1 MLTGNRIQNAKKQQ
15 QKNAK
20 NKDHLQ
26 VERSASLAFL
36 IEGDQ
41 RAFGHI

>member
-1 MLTGNRIQNAKKQQ
+1 MLTGNRIQNAKKQT
-15 QKNAK
+15 NAK

-41 RAFGHI
+41 KAFGHI